1 MTSGLAPSR
10 PSYCAQDIKV
20 DNILVAGRITDEASL
35 DFATWS
41 VKISDLDGRH
51 MTLLVKKNVTG
62 IPYWFAPEM
71 LTSHRYSWPVDI
83 YAIGILI
90 WEVLMKETPFASY
103 QRHEFMRAV
112 GIEQKS
118 AEILLSYIE
127 HRKYSAAMEA
137 VLAIM
142 CTCLRESGKRPAA
155 NALLI
160 HLERAQRVIRRDSQ
174 MLFRK
179 TSSILSG
186 SMRTPRP
193 ALPMK
198 PMLHRASNRFVNTRS
213 RKTGPSASPPNRLE
227 RSNVQNAPAAA
238 SGTSNQTLT
247 RAHTRDSARALSSS
261 SSQKFALVGVRRSVS
276 ASNVIPERMVA
287 SASSFVTPS
296 RESGIKTNAGPFIKH
311 AAPPSAGG
319 DMDVDL
325 VFEDSGAEILSPRV
339 SFESQSER

>member
-1 MTSGLAPSR
+1 MHR
-10 PSYCAQDIKV
+10 DIKV

-41 VKISDLDGRH
+41 VKISDFGWADSAD
-51 MTLLVKKNVTG
+51 TLLVKKNVTG

-213 RKTGPSASPPNRLE
+213 RKTGPSASPSNRLE

-247 RAHTRDSARALSSS
+247 RAHTRDSTRALSSS

-296 RESGIKTNAGPFIKH
+296 RESGIKTNVGPCI
-311 AAPPSAGG
+311 PSAEG
-319 DMDVDL
+319 DMDVEL
-325 VFEDSGAEILSPRV
+325 VFEDSGTEILSPRV